1 MRQCIAAL
9 PALTLILAPP
19 ALAQAP
25 GPEPAASGAPAPP
38 KGSKERKPR
47 PRNEP
52 LAWVTDA
59 DYPQGAADT
68 AVQGRTGFTLLVGSD
83 GKVLRCDVTET
94 SGSALLDQTACR
106 LVSQRA
112 LFWPGRGPNGK
123 ARADTWTSAVNW
135 VMEQAL
141 DPVAAMHETITYFVE
156 TDGSVT
162 HCVVVRDGVTLP
174 PSQTCKPERTPR
186 LFRPYLDASGQPVR
200 RKVVQTSVR
209 TVEDAN

>member
-1 MRQCIAAL
+1 MRLCIAAL
-9 PALTLILAPP
+9 PALSLILAPP
-19 ALAQAP
+19 VLAQAP
-25 GPEPAASGAPAPP
+25 APEPAAAQAEP
-38 KGSKERKPR
+38 KGSKARKPR

-59 DYPQGAADT
+59 DYPQGAVAT
-68 AVQGRTGFTLLVGSD
+68 AVQGRTGFTLVIGTD

-106 LVSQRA
+106 LISQRA

-141 DPVAAMHETITYFVE
+141 EPVAAMRETITYFVE

-162 HCVVVRDGVTLP
+162 NCVVVRDGVTQP
-174 PSQTCKPERTPR
+174 PSPSCKPERTPR
-186 LFRPYLDASGQPVR
+186 LFRPYLDASGHPVR

-209 TVEDAN
+209 AVEDAN